1 MDPDVLMNSM
11 ERITL
16 LYKILK
22 QTRLLESKRII
33 TEALKYFLRETLPP
47 AATLSRVVIEFL
59 DFCRETERISKGAGR
74 GKDKWVECAV
84 LNAEV
89 VFELPVLSGWLFEAL
104 CHLLNGKV
112 SPPLLPYCVLTLLV
126 SASSNQ
132 FIREIAP
139 LCYSV
144 LRLGFNNSAR
154 IDTNVGIFR
163 NSFTDVKMSFEDRRL
178 LCVVALKSG
187 FSRSQLERLK
197 ELCD

>member
-59 DFCRETERISKGAGR
+59 EFCKEAEGISKGASRGR
-74 GKDKWVECAV
+74 DKWVECAV

-89 VFELPVLSGWLFEAL
+89 VFE
-104 CHLLNGKV
+104 V
-112 SPPLLPYCVLTLLV
+112 S
-126 SASSNQ
+126 
-132 FIREIAP
+132 
-139 LCYSV
+139 
-144 LRLGFNNSAR
+144 
-154 IDTNVGIFR
+154 
-163 NSFTDVKMSFEDRRL
+163 
-178 LCVVALKSG
+178 
-187 FSRSQLERLK
+187 
-197 ELCD
+197 